1 MHMKNKSYIRQLFHI
16 MGGIVTAAVLLI
28 GCIIYFYA
36 KTELEEEMFFLNKN
50 ILKQIGQVTKIRL
63 TEYNYLSD
71 KIASNSEII
80 TLLARQDREEK
91 AVVDNIQ
98 KLLDNYV
105 WAYSNFSPLVYT
117 YVVANDG
124 TVYTDSMTKKEGF
137 DLLKQYT
144 DQEIALD
151 WEEDF
156 RFLGPLKNE
165 SAKGIYKYTF
175 LIVRKIKDHLS
186 GETLG
191 TVVLNISEKNLYE
204 SYRNLIDKG
213 KNFYVTDKQ
222 GIIIS
227 GKRKPQIGQFC
238 GIAVGGIQ
246 ERTDGKLIVGNGH
259 EKAYFLYDE
268 IPGTGWYL
276 IETINTS
283 GMLSSLKKVG
293 FFIVII
299 ITGAI
304 ILLWNMLRI
313 CEKRLL
319 KPVME
324 IKEKM
329 GEVSRGNMLARL
341 DYRENNEFGEMSQ
354 AFNCMVERL
363 EESRE
368 QIKDGEKKKR
378 LAELD
383 FLRTQINPHF
393 IYNTLSSIRFF
404 VEMKKNQE
412 AEDMLLH
419 FSKIL
424 RKSLSYSNE
433 FVTLKTELETIK
445 DYTELQKMRYQNA
458 FQVDCQASE
467 EVLEN
472 RIPVFILQPIVENAI
487 FHGMIPGQMCQITI
501 SAYEKEGKL
510 FIVIADNGRG
520 IKAGELPDNF
530 EKAGHMSRVG
540 IQNVHDRI
548 QMNFGREFGL
558 KVDSIE
564 GEGTTVTFIL
574 PVNKEGGDQ

>member
-1 MHMKNKSYIRQLFHI
+1 MENRSYIRQLFHI

-28 GCIIYFYA
+28 GCVIFFYA
-36 KTELEEEMFFLNKN
+36 KAELEEEMFLLNKN
-50 ILKQIGQVTKIRL
+50 LLNQIGQVTKIRL

-71 KIASNSEII
+71 KIASNSEMI
-80 TLLARQDREEK
+80 TLLASQDREES
-91 AVVDNIQ
+91 AVVDTIQ

-105 WAYSNFSPLVYT
+105 WTYSNFNPLVYT

-124 TVYTDSMTKKEGF
+124 TVYTDSMTKKDGF
-137 DLLKQYT
+137 ALLRQYI
-144 DQEIALD
+144 EKESEWD
-151 WEEDF
+151 WKEDV

-165 SAKGIYKYTF
+165 DAKGIYKYTF

-191 TVVLNISEKNLYE
+191 AVVLNISEKNLYE
-204 SYRNLIDKG
+204 SYRNLIDKE
-213 KNFYVTDKQ
+213 KNFYVTDKD

-227 GKRKPQIGQFC
+227 EKRKLKIGQFC
-238 GIAVGGIQ
+238 GISVEGIQ
-246 ERTDGKLIVGNGH
+246 EKEEGRLIVENGDT
-259 EKAYFLYDE
+259 KAYFLYDE

-276 IETINTS
+276 IETIHTS
-283 GMLSSLKKVG
+283 GMLASLKKIG

-313 CEKRLL
+313 CQKRLL

-329 GEVSRGNMLARL
+329 GEVSKGNMLVRL
-341 DYRENNEFGEMSQ
+341 DYKENNEFGEMSQ

-368 QIKDGEKKKR
+368 QIKEGEKKKR

-383 FLRTQINPHF
+383 FLRAQINPHF

-433 FVTLKTELETIK
+433 FVALKTELETIK
-445 DYTELQKMRYQNA
+445 EYVELQKMRYQNA
-458 FQVDCQASE
+458 FQVDCQVPE
-467 EVLEN
+467 EILEN

-487 FHGMIPGQMCQITI
+487 FHGMMPGQICQITI

-510 FIVIADNGRG
+510 FLLIADNGRG

-558 KVDSIE
+558 KVNSTE
-564 GEGTTVTFIL
+564 GEGTTATFIL
-574 PVNKEGGDQ
+574 PVNKEGRDQ

>member
-105 WAYSNFSPLVYT
+105 WAYSNFNPLVDT

-283 GMLSSLKKVG
+283 GMLSSLKKIG

>member
-1 MHMKNKSYIRQLFHI
+1 MLMKNKSYIRQLFHI

>member
-105 WAYSNFSPLVYT
+105 WAYSNFSPLVDT

-175 LIVRKIKDHLS
+175 LIVRRIKDHLS

-283 GMLSSLKKVG
+283 GMLSSLKKIG

-558 KVDSIE
+558 KVDSTE